1 MNLCVGAPSTPIGK
15 NQKMDWGSTN
25 VLISNDFFFEFV
37 SLVFAV
43 FGWGF

>member
-1 MNLCVGAPSTPIGK
+1 VNLCVGAPSSPIGE
-15 NQKMDWGSTN
+15 NPKMDWGLIN
-25 VLISNDFFFEFV
+25 VLINNEFFFEFV